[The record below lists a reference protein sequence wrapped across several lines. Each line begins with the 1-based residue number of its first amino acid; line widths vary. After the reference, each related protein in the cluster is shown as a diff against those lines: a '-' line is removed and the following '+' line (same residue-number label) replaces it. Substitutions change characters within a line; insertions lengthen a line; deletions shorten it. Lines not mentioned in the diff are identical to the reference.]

1 MDTVFDYI
9 EPFEKF
15 LIILKRCGIE
25 TGDAAYIPMY
35 RDYLEMRFGQ
45 RRKYHDCVDELCG
58 RYSLTR
64 STVRRKIKKL
74 SKRLQ

>member
-1 MDTVFDYI
+1 MDTIYDYI

-15 LIILKRCGIE
+15 LMILKRCGVE

-35 RDYLEMRFGQ
+35 RDYLEMRHVEK
-45 RRKYHDCVDELCG
+45 RKYHDCVDELCL
-58 RYSLTR
+58 RYSLKR

-74 SKRLQ
+74 SSRL